1 MGDAAALIYDDLA
14 EFFAG
19 LAPEKVLAFQPS
31 KKLQDRMSAL
41 LDKKQKTELS
51 PSEKD
56 ELDHMFN
63 LERIIRLAK
72 AHAAILLKH
81 GKIHS

>member
-1 MGDAAALIYDDLA
+1 MGDAAILIYDDLA

-31 KKLQDRMSAL
+31 GRLQDRMSSL
-41 LDKKQKTELS
+41 LDKKKESELS
-51 PSEKD
+51 PKEKE
-56 ELDHMFN
+56 ELDHLFN

-72 AHAAILLKH
+72 AHAAVLLTGLRKAR
-81 GKIHS
+81 

>member
-31 KKLQDRMSAL
+31 ERLQDRMSAL
-41 LDKKQKTELS
+41 LEKKQKTELS
-51 PSEKD
+51 TSEKE
-56 ELDHMFN
+56 ELDHLFN

-72 AHAAILLKH
+72 AHAALLLRH
-81 GKIHS
+81 GQVHS